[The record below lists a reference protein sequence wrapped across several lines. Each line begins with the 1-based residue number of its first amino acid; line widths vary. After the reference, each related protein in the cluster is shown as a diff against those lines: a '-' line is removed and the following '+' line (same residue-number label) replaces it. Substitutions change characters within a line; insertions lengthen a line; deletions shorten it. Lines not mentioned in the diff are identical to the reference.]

1 MAVEYAPL
9 PKNGPK
15 IFLGE
20 NRFWSKSGAQNAQ
33 NLDFSKIFESCHFQL
48 HHTPEW
54 AKSDRNS
61 LMWLN
66 LKSELVLRFFRFFEN
81 EKNLG
86 DMRMDLVGICKM
98 SGKKPIFFRAK
109 IDLLKSPEINFYHF
123 LTTLSRLITSHQ
135 IWRK

>member
-61 LMWLN
+61 LMWLI
-66 LKSELVLRFFRFFEN
+66 LKSELGLRFFRFFEN
-81 EKNLG
+81 KKNLG
-86 DMRMDLVGICKM
+86 NMRMDLAGTWKM
-98 SGKKPIFFRAK
+98 
-109 IDLLKSPEINFYHF
+109 
-123 LTTLSRLITSHQ
+123 
-135 IWRK
+135 

>member
-1 MAVEYAPL
+1 MAVEYPPQ

-61 LMWLN
+61 LMWSI
-66 LKSELVLRFFRFFEN
+66 LKSERSFEIFEIFEKLIIPDPEMPKIRPHMKNVKKIENFFFPAEN
-81 EKNLG
+81 
-86 DMRMDLVGICKM
+86 
-98 SGKKPIFFRAK
+98 S
-109 IDLLKSPEINFYHF
+109 
-123 LTTLSRLITSHQ
+123 
-135 IWRK
+135 IWAP